1 MVHVHGVVLGRPRVF
16 TCHLLWSIGGSTL
29 QHGPPMSFIPLSG
42 ESSSRP
48 PAREIAWY
56 GPFFNRQESPHTNFD
71 DRTERLLYTKSD
83 AHSNWFLK
91 ERRPAVTG
99 VEATWSALRREP
111 RELASLWPAVAPGSA
126 VLADF

>member
-1 MVHVHGVVLGRPRVF
+1 MGMHTPRAPRGYLPTSSLRGVASLGDTYHTPVLWPSYTINRFHFR
-16 TCHLLWSIGGSTL
+16 
-29 QHGPPMSFIPLSG
+29 PMSIFVRAS
-42 ESSSRP
+42 
-48 PAREIAWY
+48 
-56 GPFFNRQESPHTNFD
+56 
-71 DRTERLLYTKSD
+71 KSD

-91 ERRPAVTG
+91 ERRPAATG

>member
-1 MVHVHGVVLGRPRVF
+1 M
-16 TCHLLWSIGGSTL
+16 HLK
-29 QHGPPMSFIPLSG
+29 
-42 ESSSRP
+42 
-48 PAREIAWY
+48 
-56 GPFFNRQESPHTNFD
+56 NRQESPHTKID
-71 DRTERLLYTKSD
+71 DRTERSRCTKSD

-91 ERRPAVTG
+91 ERMPAVTG